1 MIVELRF
8 DADRPREW
16 MRRLARRL
24 DDGQTTIQIAW
35 IRTQAPRPAGLQALF
50 ELERMLLRNG
60 RACGAD
66 AISKEACGNL
76 PHQGC
81 APDIVIDFT
90 GGEPESAAKLHLRP
104 LYDGAIGEDG
114 ALAAILAGD
123 LPFIAIRDEV
133 SGQILDAGK
142 PSAEVADGL
151 SGSLDT
157 VMARTA
163 TLLSAI
169 VSGKPRPVPL
179 KIDGQRHLHS
189 KSPTAYVLSGIA
201 RAIAKRI
208 YHLCCYSPHWRV
220 GWRHS
225 DGAGVWR
232 SKDLSGPSWNTIPSP
247 VQRFYADP
255 FAMTWKGRT
264 FVFFEDLDHRVGKGI
279 ISAIEFGATGPVGPV
294 LPVLEEP
301 WHLSYPF
308 LIEHDDHLWM
318 IPESTGHRD
327 VALYRCIEFPNRW
340 ERHATLL
347 SGLELADATIVR
359 HQGLHYLF
367 GASRDDAGG
376 YSDTLSIFHANDLL
390 GPWIPF
396 ASNPVLLDRTSARPA
411 GNFVTIDGRLWRPI
425 QDCAEGYGCALKLA
439 EIVELSPT
447 SFSQIVRHTIRPGPL
462 WPGRK
467 LHTLNRCGSLELI
480 DGTSIQ
486 PKMPGLGF
494 ARQAGASR
502 SAMGVEAT
510 PV

>member
-35 IRTQAPRPAGLQALF
+35 IKTQAPRPAGLQALF

-90 GGEPESAAKLHLRP
+90 GGEPESAGKLHLRP

-220 GWRHS
+220 GWRHT
-225 DGAGVWR
+225 DGAGVWQ
-232 SKDLSGPSWNTIPSP
+232 SKDLSGSSWNTIPSP

-447 SFSQIVRHTIRPGPL
+447 SFSQIVRHTIGPGPL

-486 PKMPGLGF
+486 PKMSGLGF
-494 ARQAGASR
+494 ARQASASR